1 MSVLDTYQYDDGCES
16 CGNDSFSREPAVV
29 KFSSPSTSECTR
41 PGRTGLALHPTAPLV
56 LH

>member
-1 MSVLDTYQYDDGCES
+1 MLDTYQYDDGCES

-29 KFSSPSTSECTR
+29 KFSSPSTSECAR
-41 PGRTGLALHPTAPLV
+41 PGRAGLALHPTAPLV